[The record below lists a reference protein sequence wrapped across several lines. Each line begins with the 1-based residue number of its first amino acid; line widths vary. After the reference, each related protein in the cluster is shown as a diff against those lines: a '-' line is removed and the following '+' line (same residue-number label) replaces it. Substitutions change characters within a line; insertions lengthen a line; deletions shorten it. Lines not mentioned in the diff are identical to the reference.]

1 MNERPRACTP
11 GRLLFHGPRFEAAEV
26 DDLRDGAGVSE
37 FAGQRCDVR
46 VFDDAHFGR
55 SCMIAHADLP
65 PAQRSS
71 YRMAMPLARDR
82 TDWTVDELD
91 ALEDDGRRYEIIDG
105 VLFVT
110 PAPRD
115 THQFV
120 VGEFAARLHEYLR
133 TEKFGRMM
141 TSPADV
147 RRGDRTRNRVQ
158 PDVFV
163 MRVVDGKRPFYPYE
177 VHDLALIVEV
187 LSRSSRRQDTGIKR
201 DLYLRE
207 GAGEYWIVDPA
218 ARTVARW
225 CVGADAADIFTD
237 TIEWHLDGM
246 RTTLHINLRE
256 LFEEALDW

>member
-1 MNERPRACTP
+1 MVMA
-11 GRLLFHGPRFEAAEV
+11 
-26 DDLRDGAGVSE
+26 
-37 FAGQRCDVR
+37 
-46 VFDDAHFGR
+46 
-55 SCMIAHADLP
+55 AHAH
-65 PAQRSS
+65 
-71 YRMAMPLARDR
+71 R
-82 TDWTVDELD
+82 TDWTVDERD
-91 ALEDDGRRYEIIDG
+91 ALEDDGKRYEIIDG

-120 VGEFAARLHEYLR
+120 VVEFAARLRDYCR

-163 MRVVDGKRPFYPYE
+163 MRVVDGKRPLYPYE
-177 VHDLALIVEV
+177 VNDMALIVEV

-225 CVGADAADIFTD
+225 RAGADSADTFTE
-237 TIEWHLDGM
+237 TIEWRLDGM
-246 RTTLHINLRE
+246 RTTLRINLPE